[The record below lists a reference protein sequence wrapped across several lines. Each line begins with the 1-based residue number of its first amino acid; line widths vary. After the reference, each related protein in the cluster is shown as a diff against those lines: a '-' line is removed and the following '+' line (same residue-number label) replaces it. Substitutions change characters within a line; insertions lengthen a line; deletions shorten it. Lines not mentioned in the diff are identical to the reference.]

1 MVHSKED
8 LALIARNELA
18 QYISRKRPRDYNLN
32 WSGLR
37 MMPTFSSPADLEICK
52 IQQKQMFRRCLNT
65 HKKS

>member
-52 IQQKQMFRRCLNT
+52 IQQKQMFRRGLNT